1 MNKLELT
8 PAESY
13 LLLDIENNDGK
24 TLMKYSLINL
34 LYKNVLSSEV
44 REETEGTVFK
54 QVVKKTY
61 LSKGSQFGKLNLKA
75 HEKLLYSVMA
85 DQANE
90 IELVEFIKKVF
101 EQYDYNGFYELM
113 IDIQAQSGLLNV
125 IEERKFFNIF
135 SKKKKELTDSGKE
148 VNQKIGEILSTGK
161 KNLHD
166 WVLNDPSRA
175 KAFMAA
181 CGANLILLDGHD
193 MGMLQSYESK
203 LKDIEKQKHE
213 DNGFILWGDGG
224 SATKDELHLE
234 DAGSLDSISTD
245 FNSVSAFDSFD
256 GLDSGF
262 DSASGGDSGGCG
274 GGGGCSGCS
283 GCGGG

>member
-1 MNKLELT
+1 MGRLELT

-13 LLLDIENNDGK
+13 LLLDIESKDGK

-54 QVVKKTY
+54 KVVKKTY
-61 LSKGSQFGKLNLKA
+61 LSRGDRFDDTELKA
-75 HEKLLYSVMA
+75 HEKIFCSVME
-85 DQANE
+85 DDNE
-90 IELVEFIKKVF
+90 IELTEFIKKIF
-101 EQYDYNGFYELM
+101 DQYNYDDYYELM
-113 IDIQAQSGLLNV
+113 MKMQSQSGLLNI
-125 IEERKFFNIF
+125 IEERVFFNIF
-135 SKKKKELTDSGKE
+135 SKKRKELTERGEDANS
-148 VNQKIGEILSTGK
+148 KIKDILSTGK

-166 WVLNDPSRA
+166 WVLNEPARA
-175 KAFMAA
+175 KAYMAA

-203 LKDIEKQKHE
+203 LKDIEKQKH
-213 DNGFILWGDGG
+213 DDSGFIFWGDGG
-224 SATKDELHLE
+224 NRISDDMNLQ
-234 DAGSLDSISTD
+234 DAGSMDSISND

-256 GLDSGF
+256 GLDAGF
-262 DSASGGDSGGCG
+262 DGASGGD
-274 GGGGCSGCS
+274 GGGGCSGCG

>member
-13 LLLDIENNDGK
+13 LLLDIENKDGK

-54 QVVKKTY
+54 KVVKKTY
-61 LSKGSQFGKLNLKA
+61 LSKGTQFGKLNLKA

-85 DQANE
+85 DEKDE

-113 IDIQAQSGLLNV
+113 IDAQAQSGLLNV
-125 IEERKFFNIF
+125 TEERKFFNIF
-135 SKKKKELTDSGKE
+135 TKKKRELTDNGIE
-148 VNQKIGEILSTGK
+148 ANQKIGEILSTGK

-213 DNGFILWGDGG
+213 DSGFILWGDGG
-224 SATKDELHLE
+224 SLTKDELHLE
-234 DAGSLDSISTD
+234 DAVSLDSISTD

-262 DSASGGDSGGCG
+262 DSASGGD
-274 GGGGCSGCS
+274 GGGCSGCG

>member
-13 LLLDIENNDGK
+13 LLLDIENKDGK

-54 QVVKKTY
+54 KVVKKTFI
-61 LSKGSQFGKLNLKA
+61 SKGSQFGKLNLKA
-75 HEKLLYSVMA
+75 HEKLLCSVMA
-85 DQANE
+85 DEEDE

-101 EQYDYNGFYELM
+101 EQYDFNGFYDLM
-113 IDIQAQSGLLNV
+113 IDAQAQSGLLNV
-125 IEERKFFNIF
+125 TEERKFFNIF
-135 SKKKKELTDSGKE
+135 SKKKRELTDNGME
-148 VNQKIGEILSTGK
+148 INQKIGEILSTGK
-161 KNLHD
+161 KNLQD

-213 DNGFILWGDGG
+213 DSGFILWGDGG
-224 SATKDELHLE
+224 SLTKDELHLE
-234 DAGSLDSISTD
+234 DAVSLDSISTD

-262 DSASGGDSGGCG
+262 DSASGGD
-274 GGGGCSGCS
+274 GGGCSGCG

>member
-13 LLLDIENNDGK
+13 LLLDIENKDGK

-34 LYKNVLSSEV
+34 LYKNILSSEV

-54 QVVKKTY
+54 KTVKKTY

-75 HEKLLYSVMA
+75 HEKLLCSVMA
-85 DQANE
+85 DEEDE
-90 IELVEFIKKVF
+90 IELVEFIKKIF
-101 EQYDYNGFYELM
+101 EQYDYNGFYDLM
-113 IDIQAQSGLLNV
+113 IDAQAQSGLLNV
-125 IEERKFFNIF
+125 TEERKFFNIF
-135 SKKKKELTDSGKE
+135 SKKKKELTDNGME
-148 VNQKIGEILSTGK
+148 ANQKIGEILSTGK

-193 MGMLQSYESK
+193 MGMLKSYESK
-203 LKDIEKQKHE
+203 LKDIEKQKNE
-213 DNGFILWGDGG
+213 DSGFILWGDGG
-224 SATKDELHLE
+224 FRTKDELHLE

-274 GGGGCSGCS
+274 GGCS
-283 GCGGG
+283 GCGGCGGG

>member
-1 MNKLELT
+1 MNILELT

-13 LLLDIENNDGK
+13 LLLDIENKDGK

-44 REETEGTVFK
+44 REETEGKVFK
-54 QVVKKTY
+54 KVVKKTY
-61 LSKGSQFGKLNLKA
+61 LSKGSQFGELNHKA
-75 HEKLLYSVMA
+75 HEKLLCSVMA
-85 DQANE
+85 DEKDE

-113 IDIQAQSGLLNV
+113 IDAQAQSGLLNV
-125 IEERKFFNIF
+125 TEERKFFNIF
-135 SKKKKELTDSGKE
+135 TKKKREFTDNGIE
-148 VNQKIGEILSTGK
+148 ANQKIEEILSAGK

-203 LKDIEKQKHE
+203 LKDIEKQNHE
-213 DNGFILWGDGG
+213 DSGFILWGDGG
-224 SATKDELHLE
+224 SLTKDELHLE
-234 DAGSLDSISTD
+234 DAGSLDFISTD

-274 GGGGCSGCS
+274 GGCS
-283 GCGGG
+283 GCGGCGGG

>member
-13 LLLDIENNDGK
+13 LLLDIENKDGK

-34 LYKNVLSSEV
+34 LYKNVFSSEV

-54 QVVKKTY
+54 KVVKKTY
-61 LSKGSQFGKLNLKA
+61 LSKGTQFGKLNLKA

-85 DQANE
+85 DEKDE

-113 IDIQAQSGLLNV
+113 IDAQAQSGLLNV
-125 IEERKFFNIF
+125 TEERKFFNIF
-135 SKKKKELTDSGKE
+135 TKKKREFTDNGIE
-148 VNQKIGEILSTGK
+148 ANQKIEEILSAGK

-181 CGANLILLDGHD
+181 CGANLILLDGYD

-213 DNGFILWGDGG
+213 DSGFILWGDGG
-224 SATKDELHLE
+224 SRTKDELHLE

-274 GGGGCSGCS
+274 GGCS
-283 GCGGG
+283 GCGGCGGG

>member
-13 LLLDIENNDGK
+13 LLLDIENKDGK

-54 QVVKKTY
+54 KVVKKTY
-61 LSKGSQFGKLNLKA
+61 LSKGSQFGKMKLKV
-75 HEKLLYSVMA
+75 HEKLLCSVMA
-85 DQANE
+85 DEKDE

-113 IDIQAQSGLLNV
+113 IDAQAQSGLLNV
-125 IEERKFFNIF
+125 TEERKFFNIF
-135 SKKKKELTDSGKE
+135 TKKKREFTDNGIE
-148 VNQKIGEILSTGK
+148 ANQKIEEILSAGK

-213 DNGFILWGDGG
+213 DSGFILWGDGG
-224 SATKDELHLE
+224 SLTKDELHLE

-245 FNSVSAFDSFD
+245 FNSFSAFDSFD

-274 GGGGCSGCS
+274 GGCS

>member
-1 MNKLELT
+1 MGRLELT

-13 LLLDIENNDGK
+13 LLLDIESKDGK

-54 QVVKKTY
+54 KVVKKTY
-61 LSKGSQFGKLNLKA
+61 LSRGDRFEDTELKA
-75 HEKLLYSVMA
+75 HEKIFCSVME
-85 DQANE
+85 DDNE
-90 IELVEFIKKVF
+90 IELTEFIKKIF
-101 EQYDYNGFYELM
+101 DQYNYDDYYELM
-113 IDIQAQSGLLNV
+113 MKMQSQSGLLNI
-125 IEERKFFNIF
+125 IEERIFFNIF
-135 SKKKKELTDSGKE
+135 SKKRKELTEKGEDANS
-148 VNQKIGEILSTGK
+148 KIKDILSTGK

-166 WVLNDPSRA
+166 WVLNEPARA
-175 KAFMAA
+175 KAYMAA

-203 LKDIEKQKHE
+203 LKDIEKQKH
-213 DNGFILWGDGG
+213 DDSGFIFWGDGG
-224 SATKDELHLE
+224 NRISDDMNLQ
-234 DAGSLDSISTD
+234 DAGSMDSISND

-256 GLDSGF
+256 GLDAGF
-262 DSASGGDSGGCG
+262 DSASGGD
-274 GGGGCSGCS
+274 GGGGCSGCG

>member
-13 LLLDIENNDGK
+13 LLLDIENKDGK

-34 LYKNVLSSEV
+34 LYKNVLSSED

-54 QVVKKTY
+54 KVVKKTY
-61 LSKGSQFGKLNLKA
+61 LSKGTQFGKLNLKA

-85 DQANE
+85 DEKDE

-113 IDIQAQSGLLNV
+113 IDAQAQSGLLNV
-125 IEERKFFNIF
+125 TEERKFFNIF
-135 SKKKKELTDSGKE
+135 TKKKREFTDNGIE
-148 VNQKIGEILSTGK
+148 ANQKIEEILSAGK

-181 CGANLILLDGHD
+181 CGANLILLDGYD

-213 DNGFILWGDGG
+213 DSGFILWGDGG
-224 SATKDELHLE
+224 SLTKDELHLE

-245 FNSVSAFDSFD
+245 FNSFSAFDSFD

-262 DSASGGDSGGCG
+262 DSASSGDSGGCG
-274 GGGGCSGCS
+274 GGCS

>member
-1 MNKLELT
+1 MDKLELT

-13 LLLDIENNDGK
+13 LLLDIENKDGK

-34 LYKNVLSSEV
+34 LYKNVLGSAV
-44 REETEGTVFK
+44 REETEGVVFK
-54 QVVKKTY
+54 NVVKKTY

-75 HEKLLYSVMA
+75 HEKLFCSVIA
-85 DQANE
+85 DEKDE
-90 IELVEFIKKVF
+90 IELVEFIKKIF

-113 IDIQAQSGLLNV
+113 VDTQAQSGLLNV
-125 IEERKFFNIF
+125 TEERRFFNIF
-135 SKKKKELTDSGKE
+135 SKKKKELTDIGKE
-148 VNQKIGEILSTGK
+148 VNQKIEEIISAGN

-166 WVLNDPSRA
+166 WVLNDPPRA
-175 KAFMAA
+175 KTFMAA
-181 CGANLILLDGHD
+181 CGANLILLDRHD

-213 DNGFILWGDGG
+213 DSGFILWGDSGTG
-224 SATKDELHLE
+224 YKNELHLE
-234 DAGSLDSISTD
+234 DAASLDSISTD

-256 GLDSGF
+256 GFDSGF
-262 DSASGGDSGGCG
+262 DSASGGDG
-274 GGGGCSGCS
+274 GGGGCSGCG

>member
-13 LLLDIENNDGK
+13 LLLDIENKDGK

-34 LYKNVLSSEV
+34 LYKNVFSSEV

-54 QVVKKTY
+54 KVVKKTY
-61 LSKGSQFGKLNLKA
+61 LSKGTQFGKLNLKA

-85 DQANE
+85 DEKDE

-113 IDIQAQSGLLNV
+113 IDAQAQSGLLNV
-125 IEERKFFNIF
+125 TEERKFFNIF
-135 SKKKKELTDSGKE
+135 TKKKREFTDNGIE
-148 VNQKIGEILSTGK
+148 ANQKIEEILSAGK

-213 DNGFILWGDGG
+213 DSGFILWGDGG
-224 SATKDELHLE
+224 SLTKDELHLE

-245 FNSVSAFDSFD
+245 FNSFSAFDSFD

-274 GGGGCSGCS
+274 GGCS

>member
-13 LLLDIENNDGK
+13 LLLNIENKDGK

-44 REETEGTVFK
+44 KEETEGTVFK
-54 QVVKKTY
+54 NVVKKTY

-75 HEKLLYSVMA
+75 HEKLLCSVMA
-85 DQANE
+85 DEEDE
-90 IELVEFIKKVF
+90 IELVEFIRKVF

-113 IDIQAQSGLLNV
+113 IDTQAQSGLLNV

-135 SKKKKELTDSGKE
+135 SKKKKELTDNGKE
-148 VNQKIGEILSTGK
+148 VNQKIGGILSAGK

-166 WVLNDPSRA
+166 WVLNDPPRA
-175 KAFMAA
+175 KAYMAA

-203 LKDIEKQKHE
+203 LKDIEKQKHV
-213 DNGFILWGDGG
+213 DSGFILWGDGG
-224 SATKDELHLE
+224 SRTKDELHLE

-262 DSASGGDSGGCG
+262 DSGGC
-274 GGGGCSGCS
+274 GGGCSGCG

>member
-13 LLLDIENNDGK
+13 LLLDIENKDGK

-54 QVVKKTY
+54 KIVKKTY
-61 LSKGSQFGKLNLKA
+61 LSKGTQFGKLNLKA

-85 DQANE
+85 DEKDE

-113 IDIQAQSGLLNV
+113 IDAQAQSGLLNV
-125 IEERKFFNIF
+125 TEERKFFNIF
-135 SKKKKELTDSGKE
+135 TKKKREFTDNGIE
-148 VNQKIGEILSTGK
+148 ANQKIEEILSAGK

-213 DNGFILWGDGG
+213 DSGFILWGDGG
-224 SATKDELHLE
+224 SLTKDELHLE

-245 FNSVSAFDSFD
+245 FNSFSAFDSFD

-274 GGGGCSGCS
+274 GGCS

>member
-34 LYKNVLSSEV
+34 LYKKVLSSEV

-75 HEKLLYSVMA
+75 HEKLLHSVMA
-85 DQANE
+85 DEENE
-90 IELVEFIKKVF
+90 IELVEFIRKVF
-101 EQYDYNGFYELM
+101 EQYDFSGFYELM
-113 IDIQAQSGLLNV
+113 IDTQAQSGLLNV

-213 DNGFILWGDGG
+213 ESGFILWGDGV
-224 SATKDELHLE
+224 SRTKDELHFE

-262 DSASGGDSGGCG
+262 DSATVGDSGGCG
-274 GGGGCSGCS
+274 GGGGCSGCG

>member
-1 MNKLELT
+1 
-8 PAESY
+8 
-13 LLLDIENNDGK
+13 
-24 TLMKYSLINL
+24 MKYSLINL

-54 QVVKKTY
+54 KVVKKTY
-61 LSKGSQFGKLNLKA
+61 LSKGTQFGKLNLKA

-85 DQANE
+85 DEKDE

-113 IDIQAQSGLLNV
+113 IDAQAQSGLLNV
-125 IEERKFFNIF
+125 TEERKFFNIF
-135 SKKKKELTDSGKE
+135 TKKKREFTDNGIE
-148 VNQKIGEILSTGK
+148 ANQKIKEILSAGK

-213 DNGFILWGDGG
+213 DSGFILWGDGG
-224 SATKDELHLE
+224 SLTKDELHLE

-245 FNSVSAFDSFD
+245 FNSFSAFDSFD

-274 GGGGCSGCS
+274 GGCS
-283 GCGGG
+283 GCGGCGGG

>member
-13 LLLDIENNDGK
+13 LLLDIENKDGK

-34 LYKNVLSSEV
+34 LYKKVLSSEV

-54 QVVKKTY
+54 NVVKKTY

-75 HEKLLYSVMA
+75 HEKLLCSVVA
-85 DQANE
+85 DEEDE
-90 IELVEFIKKVF
+90 IELVEFIRKVF
-101 EQYDYNGFYELM
+101 EQYDYSGFYELM
-113 IDIQAQSGLLNV
+113 IDAQAQSGLLNV
-125 IEERKFFNIF
+125 TEERKFFNIF
-135 SKKKKELTDSGKE
+135 SKKKKELTDNGKE
-148 VNQKIGEILSTGK
+148 VNQKIEEILSSGK
-161 KNLHD
+161 NNLND
-166 WVLNDPSRA
+166 WVLNDPPRA

-203 LKDIEKQKHE
+203 LKDIEKQKHQ
-213 DNGFILWGDGG
+213 DTGFILWGDGG

-256 GLDSGF
+256 GLESGF

-274 GGGGCSGCS
+274 GGGGCSGCG

>member
-13 LLLDIENNDGK
+13 LLLDIKNKDGK

-54 QVVKKTY
+54 KVVKKTY

-75 HEKLLYSVMA
+75 HEKLLCSVMA
-85 DQANE
+85 DEEDE
-90 IELVEFIKKVF
+90 IELIEFIKKVF

-113 IDIQAQSGLLNV
+113 IDAQAQSGLLNV
-125 IEERKFFNIF
+125 TEERKFFNIF
-135 SKKKKELTDSGKE
+135 TKKKRELTGNGIE
-148 VNQKIGEILSTGK
+148 ANQKIGEILSAGK

-166 WVLNDPSRA
+166 WVLNDPPRA
-175 KAFMAA
+175 KAYMAA

-213 DNGFILWGDGG
+213 DSGFILWGDGG
-224 SATKDELHLE
+224 SPSKDELHLE
-234 DAGSLDSISTD
+234 DAASLNSISTD

-274 GGGGCSGCS
+274 GSCS
-283 GCGGG
+283 GCGGCGGG

>member
-1 MNKLELT
+1 
-8 PAESY
+8 
-13 LLLDIENNDGK
+13 
-24 TLMKYSLINL
+24 MKYSLINL

-54 QVVKKTY
+54 NVVKKTY
-61 LSKGSQFGKLNLKA
+61 LSKGSQFGKLNLKT
-75 HEKLLYSVMA
+75 HEKLLCSVMA
-85 DQANE
+85 DEEDE

-101 EQYDYNGFYELM
+101 EQYDFNGFYELM
-113 IDIQAQSGLLNV
+113 IDAQAQSGLLNV
-125 IEERKFFNIF
+125 TEERKFFNIF
-135 SKKKKELTDSGKE
+135 SKKKKELTDSGKD
-148 VNQKIGEILSTGK
+148 VNQKIGEILSAGK
-161 KNLHD
+161 ENLHD
-166 WVLNDPSRA
+166 WVLNDPPRA

-213 DNGFILWGDGG
+213 DSGFILWGDGG
-224 SATKDELHLE
+224 FRTKDELHLE

-262 DSASGGDSGGCG
+262 DSASGGD
-274 GGGGCSGCS
+274 GGGCSGCG

>member
-13 LLLDIENNDGK
+13 LLLDIENKDGK

-54 QVVKKTY
+54 KTVKKTY

-75 HEKLLYSVMA
+75 HEKLLCSVMA
-85 DQANE
+85 DEEDE
-90 IELVEFIKKVF
+90 IELVEFIKKIF

-113 IDIQAQSGLLNV
+113 IDVQAQSGLLNV
-125 IEERKFFNIF
+125 TEERKFFNIL
-135 SKKKKELTDSGKE
+135 SKKKRELTDNGIE
-148 VNQKIGEILSTGK
+148 ANQKIGEILSTGK

-213 DNGFILWGDGG
+213 DSGFILWGDGG
-224 SATKDELHLE
+224 SRTKDELHLE

-262 DSASGGDSGGCG
+262 DSGGC
-274 GGGGCSGCS
+274 GGGCSGCG

>member
-13 LLLDIENNDGK
+13 LLLDIENKDGK

-54 QVVKKTY
+54 KVVKKTY
-61 LSKGSQFGKLNLKA
+61 LSKGSQFGELNHKA
-75 HEKLLYSVMA
+75 HEKLLCSVMA
-85 DQANE
+85 DEKDE
-90 IELVEFIKKVF
+90 IELVDFIKKVF

-113 IDIQAQSGLLNV
+113 IDAQAQSGLLNV
-125 IEERKFFNIF
+125 TEERKFFNIF
-135 SKKKKELTDSGKE
+135 TKKKREFTDNGIE
-148 VNQKIGEILSTGK
+148 ANQKIEEILSAGK

-213 DNGFILWGDGG
+213 DSGFILWGDGG
-224 SATKDELHLE
+224 SLTKDELHLE

-245 FNSVSAFDSFD
+245 FNSFSAFDSFD

-274 GGGGCSGCS
+274 GGCS

>member
-1 MNKLELT
+1 MVKIELT

-13 LLLDIENNDGK
+13 LLLDIENKDGK

-44 REETEGTVFK
+44 REKTEGTVFK
-54 QVVKKTY
+54 NVIKKTY
-61 LSKGSQFGKLNLKA
+61 LSKGSQFGKLNLKT
-75 HEKLLYSVMA
+75 HEKLLCSVMA
-85 DQANE
+85 DEEDE

-101 EQYDYNGFYELM
+101 EQYDFNGFYELM
-113 IDIQAQSGLLNV
+113 IDAQAQSGLLNV
-125 IEERKFFNIF
+125 TEERKFFNIF
-135 SKKKKELTDSGKE
+135 SKKKKELTDSGIE
-148 VNQKIGEILSTGK
+148 VNQKIGEILSAGK

-213 DNGFILWGDGG
+213 DSGFILWGDGG
-224 SATKDELHLE
+224 SRTKDELHLE
-234 DAGSLDSISTD
+234 DAGSLDYISTD
-245 FNSVSAFDSFD
+245 FNSVSAFDTFD

-274 GGGGCSGCS
+274 GGCS
-283 GCGGG
+283 GCGGCGGG